1 MQHSKCEKYELA
13 IKQLEDLK
21 ELDPDYFSA
30 YLLLAES
37 YAMLEDNKRALR
49 CD

>member
-1 MQHSKCEKYELA
+1 MA
-13 IKQLEDLK
+13 IKQLEELK

-37 YAMLEDNKRALR
+37 YAMTEDNQKLMLPFKRVKAR
-49 CD
+49 

>member
-1 MQHSKCEKYELA
+1 MA
-13 IKQLEDLK
+13 IKQLEELK

-37 YAMLEDNKRALR
+37 YAMTEDNKKKRIAPFLKV
-49 CD
+49 